1 MDDDRKKQAQLLIR
15 NLQHYAD
22 ISDGSD
28 NYQLNLISVGLLLE
42 EIARL
47 RGGAIPV
54 YSFASLRD
62 EIRADAARKKRIA
75 EGIGAEVKEFT
86 KDKDSA

>member
-1 MDDDRKKQAQLLIR
+1 L
-15 NLQHYAD
+15 
-22 ISDGSD
+22 
-28 NYQLNLISVGLLLE
+28 V

-75 EGIGAEVKEFT
+75 EGIGAEVKEFP